1 MWQEALRTVDTPLNP
16 VEKIAVTQ
24 PTSTPLE
31 DQAEPLR
38 ALFCVNWAVD
48 RVVAADGVRF
58 SPDYRIDGQPYWFF
72 KHGEYN
78 IDVDV
83 LDCRSFLGV
92 HRLERKFL
100 RCYPSKSTLAWI
112 RSRRYDVV
120 MSHGGQVGLVLALL
134 QTLLGERLS
143 PPHVMF
149 DVGAISGGSQR
160 WNNSAVINVFS
171 FALKSL
177 AGVICHSSHQL
188 DFYRKQYPGL
198 SEIARFIPLGVDTD
212 AFQPQDTPE
221 QDEIIC
227 VGYAF
232 RDWKLLVRAYARLNT
247 STRLVLLGIPASECV
262 SSPGVE
268 CVPRVNIDEMK
279 RRISRSRFV
288 VLPIPQLEFCTG
300 QQTFLQSMAL
310 GKTVLISDIPAVRD
324 YIVDSDTGFLYRPGD
339 EDDLYQKLKLLL
351 SADGTVKS
359 VGTAARNA
367 VVTQFSESLMADR
380 VVTLL
385 RDVVR
390 HSQSETRT
398 SRPRH
403 AIGYRQADETAS
415 EHPSSSKSSSS
426 KS

>member
-1 MWQEALRTVDTPLNP
+1 MRQKVLRTVDTPLNS
-16 VEKIAVTQ
+16 VEKIALTQ
-24 PTSTPLE
+24 PASTSLE
-31 DQAEPLR
+31 DTAEPLR

-48 RVVAADGVRF
+48 HVDAADGVRF
-58 SPDYRIDGQPYWFF
+58 SPDYWIREQPYWFF

-120 MSHGGQVGLVLALL
+120 ISHGGQMGLVLSLL
-134 QTLLGERLS
+134 KTLFRQRLS

-149 DVGAISGGSQR
+149 DVGAISGGSQG
-160 WNNSAVINVFS
+160 WNNPAVINVLR

-198 SEIARFIPLGVDTD
+198 SEIARFVPLGVDTET
-212 AFQPQDTPE
+212 FQPQNTPE

-247 STRLVLLGIPASECV
+247 STRLVLLGIPTSECV
-262 SSPGVE
+262 SCPGVE

-288 VLPIPQLEFCTG
+288 VLPIPQVEFCTG

-310 GKTVLISDIPAVRD
+310 GKTVLVSDIPAVRD
-324 YIVDSDTGFLYRPGD
+324 YIVDRETGFLYRPGD
-339 EDDLYQKLKLLL
+339 ENDLHQKLQILL
-351 SADGTVKS
+351 SEDGTVKR
-359 VGTAARNA
+359 VGTAARHA
-367 VVTQFSESLMADR
+367 VVTQFSESMMADR

-385 RDVVR
+385 RNVVR
-390 HSQSETRT
+390 HSQNETRAG
-398 SRPRH
+398 SARH
-403 AIGYRQADETAS
+403 VIGHRQADEAANPRHDGANHGV
-415 EHPSSSKSSSS
+415 EE
-426 KS
+426 